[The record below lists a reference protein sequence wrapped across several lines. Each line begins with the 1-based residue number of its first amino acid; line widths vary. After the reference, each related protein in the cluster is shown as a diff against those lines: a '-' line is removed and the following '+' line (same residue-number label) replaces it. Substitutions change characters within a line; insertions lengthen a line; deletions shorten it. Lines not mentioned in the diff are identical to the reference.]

1 MVAWA
6 LLLMIAAIIAGV
18 FGFGGFAATTALVG
32 KIAFGVLLAVSMV
45 LFIAGLARGRPKV

>member
-32 KIAFGVLLAVSMV
+32 KIAFGVLLVVAVI
-45 LFIAGLARGRPKV
+45 LFITGLVRGKPRV